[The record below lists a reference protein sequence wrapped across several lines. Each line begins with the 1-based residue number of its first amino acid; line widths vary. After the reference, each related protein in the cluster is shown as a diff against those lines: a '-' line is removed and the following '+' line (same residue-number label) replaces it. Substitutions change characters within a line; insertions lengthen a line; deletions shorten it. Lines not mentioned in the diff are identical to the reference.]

1 MSIEDPSDLIK
12 RVTAS
17 TLKAIAGVQDEEVNI
32 TYSSAPPSIN
42 GLDIKMPN
50 PDPILGKKEIENYR
64 GLSDSL
70 GVRLRYNNE
79 MVHKKYMPSGKD
91 AQAVYET
98 IEQARCESLG
108 SNRLIG
114 VANNLSAILD
124 EKCQKKGYNDITEKV
139 DSMLPDVIGILVR
152 EQLTGKK
159 PPKNAQKLV
168 FEGR

>member
-1 MSIEDPSDLIK
+1 M
-12 RVTAS
+12 
-17 TLKAIAGVQDEEVNI
+17 
-32 TYSSAPPSIN
+32 
-42 GLDIKMPN
+42 
-50 PDPILGKKEIENYR
+50 
-64 GLSDSL
+64 
-70 GVRLRYNNE
+70 
-79 MVHKKYMPSGKD
+79 
-91 AQAVYET
+91 
-98 IEQARCESLG
+98 
-108 SNRLIG
+108 G